1 MSNYSDTVSD
11 KQLTRDRH
19 ETDTPLTGTRH
30 APDNKQELQEGKEGK
45 ELEEGTESAKTPPS
59 VPPEISGLALYEGDE
74 KLCRRWPTLL
84 PEWKKAYPGV
94 DVLAEVRKAHA
105 WELANPNR
113 IKKDRPRFLN
123 TWLSRAQDQPR
134 QPAPVSRIDTD
145 GKVKC
150 LNCGGTGK
158 VSGGVGQ
165 DGAVVLVACQVCQ
178 RKRMAQ

>member
-1 MSNYSDTVSD
+1 
-11 KQLTRDRH
+11 
-19 ETDTPLTGTRH
+19 
-30 APDNKQELQEGKEGK
+30 
-45 ELEEGTESAKTPPS
+45 LEEGTESAKTPPS